1 MLILLA
7 LTLAQDSPYFLQLVL
22 ARSGQLEYLSTQ
34 GLAVVRGALVTP
46 PVFPQDGTARA
57 RPTPHIPTPL
67 FSLRSEITVKD
78 QDVAIIE
85 TQLKATF
92 WAFNY
97 VFMT

>member
-1 MLILLA
+1 MLSLLA

-78 QDVAIIE
+78 VAIIE

-92 WAFNY
+92 WAFDY